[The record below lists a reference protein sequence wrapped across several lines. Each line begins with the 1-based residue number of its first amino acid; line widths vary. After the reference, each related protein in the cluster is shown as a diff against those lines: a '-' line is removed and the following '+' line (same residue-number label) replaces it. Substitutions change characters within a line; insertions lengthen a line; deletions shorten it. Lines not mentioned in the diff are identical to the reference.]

1 MGRPFRYR
9 LCYDAV
15 RAVAPDLALGVAD
28 TGSDVTSA
36 SDALLP
42 PDIRAWLRNSSTT
55 HLFYAFHCYGCT
67 LPGTIETAV
76 KRAKLWGAATFLT
89 EFGGTTQSGGATGAA
104 AAAHGVGWTQYQYGN
119 GYCNVPCGQG
129 QNTCR
134 PTHGLN
140 HSCEAGEPCA
150 FGACI
155 T

>member
-1 MGRPFRYR
+1 M
-9 LCYDAV
+9 
-15 RAVAPDLALGVAD
+15 
-28 TGSDVTSA
+28 TSA

-104 AAAHGVGWTQYQYGN
+104 AAAHGVGWTQYQYN
-119 GYCNVPCGQG
+119 GFCNVPCAEG
-129 QNTCR
+129 QNTC
-134 PTHGLN
+134 PNGN
-140 HSCEAGEPCA
+140 KSCVPGTPCA